1 MNIVSADRISKHIGD
16 RSLFS
21 EISFGVDTNDKLGLI
36 GTNGS
41 GKTTLLRIIAGLD
54 ETDEGKITKT
64 NQLRIAY
71 LPQIPVFEPDLS
83 IRSAMLQPVS
93 PVNSITGDDLE
104 RQISNILGEIDVTD
118 LDQTIGNLSGGMLKK
133 IALAQT
139 LALEPDLLILDEPTN
154 HLDAWTNLWL
164 EERLAAWK
172 KSIFLI
178 THDRYFL
185 ENVTGRILEL
195 DQGQLFQYDGNY
207 SYYLEKKAEREMAA
221 ARVEAK
227 ASRLLKSEL
236 EWLRRQPKARGTKQK
251 ARVDRIEDLQT
262 LSKGSGNRGFE
273 FDSSA
278 VESKNRILEVKNL
291 SAAFEDRVLFSGFEH
306 TFKSRERLGV
316 LGPNGCGKSTFFNL
330 LMGVLTPATG
340 EIKKGLHTR
349 FGYFDQTSRD
359 LDGTKKVIDY
369 VKRNAG
375 EILAR
380 GDGVVMEAARLLEY
394 FGFSGRM
401 QQGLISQLSGGE
413 RRRLHLVL
421 VLMASPNFLILDEPT
436 NDLDIATLVLLEDF
450 LADFQGCVLVASHD
464 RYFLDRVVSSL
475 LVYEDGEIKRSNQ
488 SASEYIAINRDRGH
502 EIVPAKTARSQA
514 KAQEK
519 RRLAAEEIK
528 EYRALE
534 REIET
539 LEKKKSD
546 LETRL
551 SNPAADY
558 AKLTALGVEYEAL
571 NKTLIEKWARWEELA
586 ERKDG

>member
-16 RSLFS
+16 RSLFN
-21 EISFGVDTNDKLGLI
+21 EISFGVDESDRLGLI

-54 ETDEGKITKT
+54 DTDDGKITKN
-64 NQLRIAY
+64 NQLSIAY
-71 LPQIPVFEPDLS
+71 LPQIPVFAPDS
-83 IRSAMLQPVS
+83 PIRQAILQPVS
-93 PVNSITGDDLE
+93 PVNMLTGDDTE
-104 RQISNILGEIDVTD
+104 RQIVNILAELDISD
-118 LDQTIGNLSGGMLKK
+118 LDQTVGNLSGGMLKK

-164 EERLAAWK
+164 EEKLTDWK

-195 DQGQLFQYDGNY
+195 EQGQLFQYDGNY
-207 SYYLEKKAEREMAA
+207 SYYLEKKAERDMAA

-251 ARVDRIEDLQT
+251 ARVDRIDDLQA
-262 LSKGSGNRGFE
+262 LSSRGGGRSFE
-273 FDSSA
+273 FESSA
-278 VESKNRILEVKNL
+278 TESKNRILEVKNL
-291 SAAFEDRVLFSGFEH
+291 SAAFDGRVLFSGFEH

-330 LMGVLTPATG
+330 LMGVLTPQTG
-340 EIKKGLHTR
+340 EIKKGLHTK
-349 FGYFDQTSRD
+349 FGYFDQNSRD
-359 LDGTKKVIDY
+359 LDGSKKVIDY

-375 EILAR
+375 EILSR
-380 GDGVVMEAARLLEY
+380 GDGVVMEAARLLDY

-475 LVYEDGEIKRSNQ
+475 LVYEDGGIQRSNQ
-488 SASEYIAINRDRGH
+488 TASEYIAINRDKGH
-502 EIVPAKTARSQA
+502 EVTAKQVRTQE
-514 KAQEK
+514 KAAAK

-534 REIET
+534 REIEL

-551 SNPAADY
+551 SKPDASY
-558 AKLTALGVEYEAL
+558 TQLTDLGKEYEIL
-571 NKTLIEKWARWEELA
+571 GKTLAAKWGRWEELG
-586 ERKDG
+586 ERNAN

>member
-1 MNIVSADRISKHIGD
+1 MNIVSADKISKHIGD
-16 RSLFS
+16 RSLFN
-21 EISFGVDTNDKLGLI
+21 EISFGVDSNDKLGLI

-54 ETDEGKITKT
+54 ETDQGKITKT

-71 LPQIPVFEPDLS
+71 LPQIPVFEPNLS
-83 IRSAMLQPVS
+83 IRSAMLEPVS

-104 RQISNILGEIDVTD
+104 RQMTNILAEIDVTN

-172 KSIFLI
+172 KAIFLI

-262 LSKGSGNRGFE
+262 LSKGASNRSFE

-306 TFKSRERLGV
+306 IFKSRERLGV

-475 LVYEDGEIKRSNQ
+475 LVYEDGEIRRSNQ

-502 EIVPAKTARSQA
+502 EIVPAKAARTQA

-539 LEKKKSD
+539 MEKKKSE
-546 LETRL
+546 LETQL

-571 NKTLIEKWARWEELA
+571 NKVLVEKWARWEELG